1 MAGAG
6 CRRAGRE
13 RAGRRAW
20 PARPASWALGRRRRP
35 GGTPG
40 LPSRRPALG
49 PAPGL
54 CHCPCPGARGARAA
68 RPRGAPRRGVIR
80 PGRGLAPCASGSRR
94 RPQAGRARWASA
106 TERAR
111 WGRGASGRG
120 RRRGDVS
127 ARPAPSDPALGAERR
142 VPPPAERGGCAAAA
156 ATSFPPRRP
165 GSLSPCRRSRCL
177 GLGRPGGARQGL
189 CKFERLRDVT
199 SRPGMSRPFGPGLG
213 AFAALAPVPVEGE
226 QGRRRA
232 TRAGRPDYPG
242 HQVGRPD
249 QPLWQDPWSSA
260 VNVPLGL
267 AVLPRSPHISGVA
280 FVRFNTVVQC
290 LELRFLY
297 PLPPSSASFLQ
308 CGQWE
313 VLLVPDYGAR
323 KCSLS

>member
-1 MAGAG
+1 MGAG
-6 CRRAGRE
+6 SLRAREAAGGRE
-13 RAGRRAW
+13 CPPRALRPRSGRRAACS
-20 PARPASWALGRRRRP
+20 P
-35 GGTPG
+35 
-40 LPSRRPALG
+40 
-49 PAPGL
+49 
-54 CHCPCPGARGARAA
+54 
-68 RPRGAPRRGVIR
+68 
-80 PGRGLAPCASGSRR
+80 
-94 RPQAGRARWASA
+94 AGRAWRV
-106 TERAR
+106 R
-111 WGRGASGRG
+111 GRG
-120 RRRGDVS
+120 RHFLS
-127 ARPAPSDPALGAERR
+127 
-142 VPPPAERGGCAAAA
+142 
-156 ATSFPPRRP
+156 PPRRP

>member
-1 MAGAG
+1 M
-6 CRRAGRE
+6 
-13 RAGRRAW
+13 
-20 PARPASWALGRRRRP
+20 
-35 GGTPG
+35 
-40 LPSRRPALG
+40 
-49 PAPGL
+49 
-54 CHCPCPGARGARAA
+54 
-68 RPRGAPRRGVIR
+68 
-80 PGRGLAPCASGSRR
+80 
-94 RPQAGRARWASA
+94 
-106 TERAR
+106 
-111 WGRGASGRG
+111 
-120 RRRGDVS
+120 S

-165 GSLSPCRRSRCL
+165 GSPSARRRSRCL

-189 CKFERLRDVT
+189 CKFEGLRDVT
-199 SRPGMSRPFGPGLG
+199 SSRPFGPGLG
-213 AFAALAPVPVEGE
+213 EFAALAPVPVEGE

-232 TRAGRPDYPG
+232 ARARRPDYPG

-267 AVLPRSPHISGVA
+267 AVLPRSPHISEVA
-280 FVRFNTVVQC
+280 FVRFNPVVQC

-313 VLLVPDYGAR
+313 VLLVPDYGVR

>member
-1 MAGAG
+1 
-6 CRRAGRE
+6 
-13 RAGRRAW
+13 
-20 PARPASWALGRRRRP
+20 
-35 GGTPG
+35 
-40 LPSRRPALG
+40 
-49 PAPGL
+49 
-54 CHCPCPGARGARAA
+54 
-68 RPRGAPRRGVIR
+68 
-80 PGRGLAPCASGSRR
+80 
-94 RPQAGRARWASA
+94 
-106 TERAR
+106 
-111 WGRGASGRG
+111 
-120 RRRGDVS
+120 
-127 ARPAPSDPALGAERR
+127 
-142 VPPPAERGGCAAAA
+142 
-156 ATSFPPRRP
+156 
-165 GSLSPCRRSRCL
+165 
-177 GLGRPGGARQGL
+177 
-189 CKFERLRDVT
+189 
-199 SRPGMSRPFGPGLG
+199 MSRPFGPGLG